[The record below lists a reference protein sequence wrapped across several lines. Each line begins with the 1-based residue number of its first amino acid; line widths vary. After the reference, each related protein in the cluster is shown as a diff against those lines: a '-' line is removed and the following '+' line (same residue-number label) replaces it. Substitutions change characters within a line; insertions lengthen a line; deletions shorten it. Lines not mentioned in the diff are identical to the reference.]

1 MKTVSLSLLAALTL
15 MGCGGPVYVFTGTA
29 TPQAP
34 KPADCDFRVV
44 VTEPPAGSFEELGV
58 LDARRTPSNRLDRFK
73 EHARATVC
81 QAGGDL
87 VLAQANGYGYYVK
100 GIVYRTSSKSEAASS
115 ANVSP

>member
-1 MKTVSLSLLAALTL
+1 MKTVSLIPLAAFVLA
-15 MGCGGPVYVFTGTA
+15 GCRSGPVYVFTATA

-44 VTEPPAGSFEELGV
+44 VTEPPAGQFEELGA
-58 LDARRTPSNRLDRFK
+58 LDARRTPSNRLDRFR

-87 VLAQANGYGYYVK
+87 VLAQANGYGYYIR
-100 GIVYRTSSKSEAASS
+100 GIVYRAAKSEAAST
-115 ANVSP
+115 VSGSP